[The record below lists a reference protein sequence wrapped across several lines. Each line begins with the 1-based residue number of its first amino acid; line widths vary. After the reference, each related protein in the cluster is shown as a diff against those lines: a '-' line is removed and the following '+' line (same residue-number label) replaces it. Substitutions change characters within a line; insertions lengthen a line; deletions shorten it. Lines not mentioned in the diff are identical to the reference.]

1 MSLDLILYLMQR
13 TTLCQMGAE
22 HCQFRFDSMPIQV
35 NRNPPTEIDGIW
47 FRPQSQ
53 WEILIW
59 QYFMPTLHQ
68 YKQIFKVQS
77 LGEFGRAIVR
87 DFWGR
92 L

>member
-13 TTLCQMGAE
+13 TTLCQMSAE